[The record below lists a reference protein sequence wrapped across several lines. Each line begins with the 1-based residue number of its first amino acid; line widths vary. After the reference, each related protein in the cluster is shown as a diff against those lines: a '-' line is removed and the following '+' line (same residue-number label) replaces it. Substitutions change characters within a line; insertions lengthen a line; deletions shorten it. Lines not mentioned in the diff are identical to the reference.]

1 MGFGYLFVGYLFFFN
16 VAYAG
21 LTDVIGV
28 LLMLIGLSTLSK
40 YAKGFRSALSVAI
53 PLLVISLFSFS
64 VAVCD
69 LLSLSFIPDELS
81 VFATILSHV
90 LKCATLWLVLTG
102 VREISHETGIPVLE
116 ARALRNR
123 LLTPIYYLLAILTE
137 SSSVFGAAFPY
148 FAAARMLFGLILTFL
163 CAKCFFEC
171 YIWICL
177 EGDENMEQKEG
188 SRGIFGKLNEI
199 SARVDEETLRRKRM
213 ARTEKEQKRKGKSD
227 RKGEKE

>member
-1 MGFGYLFVGYLFFFN
+1 
-16 VAYAG
+16 
-21 LTDVIGV
+21 
-28 LLMLIGLSTLSK
+28 
-40 YAKGFRSALSVAI
+40 
-53 PLLVISLFSFS
+53 
-64 VAVCD
+64 
-69 LLSLSFIPDELS
+69 
-81 VFATILSHV
+81 
-90 LKCATLWLVLTG
+90 
-102 VREISHETGIPVLE
+102 
-116 ARALRNR
+116 
-123 LLTPIYYLLAILTE
+123 
-137 SSSVFGAAFPY
+137 
-148 FAAARMLFGLILTFL
+148 MLFGLILTFL